1 MNKATELKTT
11 TDIVKDILE
20 RNEDA
25 RNSDNVLYV
34 KVCAVIG
41 REHGIDINSMSM
53 PTFLLNL
60 KEHGF
65 PAFETV
71 RRTRQKLQAENEE
84 LRASSTVEGFRMLN
98 EEIFREYARGNV

>member
-1 MNKATELKTT
+1 MNKAAELKTT

-20 RNEDA
+20 SNQEA

-34 KVCAVIG
+34 LVCAVIG
-41 REHGIDINSMSM
+41 KEHGIDINSMSM

-84 LRASSTVEGFRMLN
+84 LRASSTVEGFRMLH
-98 EEIFREYARGNV
+98 EETFREYARGNV

>member
-11 TDIVKDILE
+11 ANIVKNILE
-20 RNEDA
+20 KNEDA
-25 RNSDNVLYV
+25 RNNDNVLYV
-34 KVCAVIG
+34 RVCAVVG
-41 REHGIDINSMSM
+41 KEHGIDINSMSM
-53 PTFLLNL
+53 PTFLLKL

-98 EEIFREYARGNV
+98 EEAFREYARGNV